1 MPSHSPENNFVPTPK
16 ILKWGLGFCTT
27 IYILLFPFLF
37 YMAILSS
44 MVSDGPDTTPFMV
57 GVIMSLM
64 FLLPLSV
71 PVSIYLMWS
80 RYFRNQANK
89 ALFFAGLPFYTFG
102 GILLIGG
109 ILDALLRHR
118 YPW

>member
-1 MPSHSPENNFVPTPK
+1 MSNHSPENDIAPQSRA
-16 ILKWGLGFCTT
+16 LKWGLGICTT
-27 IYILLFPFLF
+27 IYVLLFPFLF

-57 GVIMSLM
+57 GVVMSLM

-89 ALFFAGLPFYTFG
+89 ALIFVGLPFYTFAA
-102 GILLIGG
+102 IFITLG
-109 ILDALLRHR
+109 ILDALIRNR